1 MQRSF
6 TFGGYETTVTMTG
19 RDRLWDSLDDRACLV
34 ADANTAAFLPEDR
47 RFHEVPVGER
57 AKSWSELER
66 LLAGLLDAD
75 LTRDASIVG
84 VGGGVVCDLTA
95 LAANLYLRGCR
106 LVLVPTTLLAM
117 VDASLGGKT
126 GINFGGFKNIV
137 GTFYPASEIRIC
149 PQTLTTLPERE
160 YRSGLA
166 EVIKTAMLGDAD
178 LFGTLEGEPDRVAAR
193 DAALL
198 EGAVW
203 SCLEIKGS
211 IVEADLTE
219 TGVRA
224 HLNLGHTFAHAL
236 ESVEGLGAW
245 SHGEAVA
252 WGLARAMELGSA
264 AGITDAAYA
273 RRVRE
278 LLLRYGYRVGPL
290 PEAAQQIRAAMQK
303 DKKRRGNRLRF
314 VLQKRLGET
323 IVTEVDSA
331 LVDRVLGGEAGEGGG
346 DG

>member
-1 MQRSF
+1 MVRTFQ
-6 TFGGYETTVTMTG
+6 FGGYASTAMLLSPE
-19 RDRLWDSLDDRACLV
+19 RLWDDLSDRAYPV
-34 ADANTAAFLPEDR
+34 ADANTEAFLPPGR
-47 RFHEVPVGER
+47 RFHEVPVGEQ
-57 AKSWSELER
+57 AKSWPELER
-66 LLAGLLDAD
+66 LLSGLLAAD
-75 LTRDASIVG
+75 LTRDASVVG

-95 LAANLYLRGCR
+95 LASSLYLRGCR

-117 VDASLGGKT
+117 VDAALGGKT

-137 GTFYPASEIRIC
+137 GTFYPASEVRIC
-149 PQTLTTLPERE
+149 PHTLATLPERE

-166 EVIKTAMLGDAD
+166 EVIKTAMLGDA
-178 LFGTLEGEPDRVAAR
+178 
-193 DAALL
+193 ALL
-198 EGAVW
+198 ETLEREQERVLARDPALLEQAVW
-203 SCLEIKGS
+203 SCLGIKGS

-252 WGLARAMELGSA
+252 WGLARAMELGRA
-264 AGITDAAYA
+264 AGVTDGAYA

-278 LLLRYGYRVGPL
+278 LLVRYGYRVGPL
-290 PEAAQQIRAAMQK
+290 PQAAQEIRAAMQK
-303 DKKRRGNRLRF
+303 DKKRRGSLLRF
-314 VLQKRLGET
+314 VLQRELGET
-323 IVTEVDSA
+323 LVTEVDSP
-331 LVDRVLGGEAGEGGG
+331 LVDRVLG

>member
-1 MQRSF
+1 MVRSF
-6 TFGGYETTVTMTG
+6 RFGGYETAVTMTS
-19 RDRLWDSLDDRACLV
+19 RDRLWEELDDRSFRV
-34 ADANTAAFLPEDR
+34 ADANTAAYLPQDR
-47 RFHEVPVGER
+47 RFHEVPAGEQ
-57 AKSWSELER
+57 AKSWRELER

-75 LTRDASIVG
+75 LTRDASVVG

-149 PQTLTTLPERE
+149 PETLATLPERE

-166 EVIKTAMLGDAD
+166 EVIKTAMLGDES
-178 LFGTLEGEPDRVAAR
+178 LLETLEREPDRVAAR
-193 DAALL
+193 DSALL
-198 EGAVW
+198 ERAVW
-203 SCLEIKGS
+203 SCLEIKGA

-219 TGVRA
+219 SGVRA

-252 WGLARAMELGSA
+252 WGLARAMELGRA
-264 AGITDAAYA
+264 AGITEEAYA

-278 LLLRYGYRVGPL
+278 LLVRYGYRVGPL
-290 PEAAQQIRAAMQK
+290 PEAAPQIRAAMQK

-314 VLQKRLGET
+314 VLQKELGST
-323 IVTEVDSA
+323 LVTEVESK
-331 LVDRVLGGEAGEGGG
+331 LVDRVLGGES